1 MDKIPSSIRDWLNSL
16 RAKEPVTL
24 SSVERRLI
32 YDFMK
37 QPVVMEVWQ
46 QIVLDVDGKMERL
59 RVLNMLDQAEAA
71 EALRIQGMDQALMQ
85 LAETFWENTRN
96 EG

>member
-16 RAKEPVTL
+16 RAKEPVTV

-37 QPVVMEVWQ
+37 QPVVMEVWR